1 MCFIKKVAETVKLEK
16 KIRTLKQQ
24 RDWGVEAIREHEAD
38 GLEFLYHAM
47 VNGTRLID
55 NDIADAYREIK
66 AVWA

>member
-1 MCFIKKVAETVKLEK
+1 MCIIKKIAKTVKLEK
-16 KIRTLKQQ
+16 EIRTLKQQ

-38 GLEFLYHAM
+38 GLEFLYRAM
-47 VNGTRLID
+47 LNGTVLID